1 MNGDVIAIAVAIC
14 WTLSAIFFEFGSR
27 KIGSLNLNPIRLF
40 FGVVMLGCTLAC
52 INGHF
57 FPVGADTRSWVLM
70 SFSGVIGFVLGD
82 YFLFAS
88 YTMITAR
95 FSQLFMTLAPL
106 FTALFSYLL
115 LSETLTW
122 LSMLGMLV
130 TLFGIGISVFSKGEE
145 GSGPVKFTLPFKGV
159 AYAIIGAFGQGFG
172 LVLSKLGMNAYEAVY
187 SCDNALY
194 IPLASTQIR
203 AITGVICFMVII
215 LLRGGAKDFMQS
227 LHDRKGV
234 MLTFFG
240 SIFGPFVGVTLS
252 LLAVQHSNTAVAS
265 TIMAMVPV
273 VILLPDK
280 YLFKRKVSLIQV
292 AGAVISVI
300 GVSLFFV

>member
-1 MNGDVIAIAVAIC
+1 MNGDIIAIIVAIC

-40 FGVVMLGCTLAC
+40 FGVVMLGATLAC

-57 FPVGADTRSWVLM
+57 FPAGADTRTWVLM
-70 SFSGVIGFVLGD
+70 SFSGLIGFVLGD

-106 FTALFSYLL
+106 FTALFSYLM

-122 LSMLGMLV
+122 MSMLGMIV

-145 GSGPVKFTLPFKGV
+145 GNSGVKLSLPVKGV
-159 AYAIIGAFGQGFG
+159 IYATIGAFGQGFG
-172 LVLSKLGMNAYEAVY
+172 IVLSKLGMNAYEAVY

-203 AITGVICFMVII
+203 AITGVICFMAII
-215 LLRGGAKDFMQS
+215 LLKGGAKDFMQS

-234 MLTFFG
+234 VLTFFG

-273 VILLPDK
+273 IILLPDK
-280 YLFKRKVSLIQV
+280 YIFKRRVSLLQAV
-292 AGAVISVI
+292 GAVIAVI